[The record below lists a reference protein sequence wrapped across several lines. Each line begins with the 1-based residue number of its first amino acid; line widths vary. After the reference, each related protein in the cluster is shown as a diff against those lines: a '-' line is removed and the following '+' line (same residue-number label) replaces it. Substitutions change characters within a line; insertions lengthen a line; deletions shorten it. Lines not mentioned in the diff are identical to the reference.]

1 MEEAV
6 RRLNAEYGF
15 NLTEEEIKA
24 IAKQAEEA
32 NRLFQPLFEVDL
44 TGVMPMMKL
53 DRKAPV
59 AKSAKKRAKK

>member
-15 NLTEEEIKA
+15 NLSEEEIRL

-32 NRLFQPLFEVDL
+32 NRLFQPLFDVDL

-53 DRKAPV
+53 DRKG
-59 AKSAKKRAKK
+59 AKRRAKR